1 MVSCL
6 TERGP
11 GTKGGVGRTL
21 CAPPLHSPF
30 AQRRGG
36 TNPRA
41 EGGRLSL
48 HVAYRGTERGD
59 AGKERAARVRGQ
71 R

>member
-1 MVSCL
+1 M
-6 TERGP
+6 
-11 GTKGGVGRTL
+11 